1 MALSLTRIISTERR
15 ISIFQRKVFIIRNH
29 PDRFLQQTHD
39 ESPLNREFKL
49 ALERRSPFNL
59 VFHSTYKF
67 AANSSADE
75 NRFGFG
81 PESIALP
88 FAMATSVSALG
99 ISILI
104 EKGNSIFIGALV
116 ENILNAIERVN
127 LSSEHSARALVLHQR
142 QWKAL
147 LEPFHA

>member
-1 MALSLTRIISTERR
+1 
-15 ISIFQRKVFIIRNH
+15 
-29 PDRFLQQTHD
+29 
-39 ESPLNREFKL
+39 
-49 ALERRSPFNL
+49 
-59 VFHSTYKF
+59 
-67 AANSSADE
+67 
-75 NRFGFG
+75 
-81 PESIALP
+81 
-88 FAMATSVSALG
+88 MATSVSALG

-116 ENILNAIERVN
+116 ENILTAIERVN